1 MHSLVFLHLLCFVL
15 IVFDSSSA
23 LTFPVSLPLACFP
36 TKILHISLQA
46 WTAQPKS
53 HQALPTSVDCC
64 PKAGTRVF
72 VYGEGNMGGAAALSA
87 SCQWHITCP
96 TYSWRYVMIFS
107 AWQLV
112 LFYWLL
118 VKFICVVNL
127 PCTYLKVLLL
137 RLIILIG
144 SRKKELILLRP
155 QWHGFNLKEPCQGRC
170 FFFHWM
176 KFFSKIF
183 TLFVVGVAEKLAE
196 KLMAVLF
203 EVWLLACARYFPT
216 PPYWKT
222 AREMLANWRHH
233 APVVE
238 QWSRVTCALTSR

>member
-1 MHSLVFLHLLCFVL
+1 MHSVVFLHLLCFVL

-23 LTFPVSLPLACFP
+23 LTFPVSLPLVCLP
-36 TKILHISLQA
+36 TKILHVSLQA

-118 VKFICVVNL
+118 IKFICVINL

-144 SRKKELILLRP
+144 SRKKELIHFRP
-155 QWHGFNLKEPCQGRC
+155 LWHGFNFKG
-170 FFFHWM
+170 
-176 KFFSKIF
+176 
-183 TLFVVGVAEKLAE
+183 
-196 KLMAVLF
+196 
-203 EVWLLACARYFPT
+203 
-216 PPYWKT
+216 
-222 AREMLANWRHH
+222 
-233 APVVE
+233 
-238 QWSRVTCALTSR
+238 ALPG